1 MAPGH
6 IGRDD
11 FFLLLY
17 ATSLLMHLGP
27 IFEMFVIRQEERGLA
42 SAWRGEYSERRLRAL
57 WAGRGTG
64 LGEDLWLSF
73 IIQMG
78 PLTKIHMRSIV
89 IRNDML

>member
-1 MAPGH
+1 M
-6 IGRDD
+6 IS
-11 FFLLLY
+11 FLCPMW
-17 ATSLLMHLGP
+17 TFLLMHLGP
-27 IFEMFVIRQEERGLA
+27 IFEMFVIGQEAGGLA
-42 SAWRGEYSERRLRAL
+42 SVWKGEYSERRLRAL